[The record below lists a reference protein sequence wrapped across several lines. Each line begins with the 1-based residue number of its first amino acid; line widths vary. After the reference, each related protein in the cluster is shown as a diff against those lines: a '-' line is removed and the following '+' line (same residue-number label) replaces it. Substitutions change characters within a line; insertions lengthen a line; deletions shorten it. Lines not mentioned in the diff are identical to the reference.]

1 MSAPPLR
8 LVTVD
13 LAAVRHNIYTLGTLV
28 DGPHVM
34 AVVKANAYGHGAVPV
49 AKAALAAGATY
60 LGVADVT
67 EALELRAA
75 GITAPILAWLHDAEP
90 NFDAAYDAEI
100 DLGISSVE
108 QLQSLSRTS
117 ARGENT
123 IRFNSRAAVVHL
135 KIDTGLGRNGA
146 LDSQW
151 EELFELAEQREGEGL
166 ITVRGIFS
174 HLSNTSDEEDVKQL
188 AVFNGAVAMAR
199 EAGLN
204 PEFRHLAS
212 TAAAIR
218 LPETRLDMV
227 RIGIGMYGLSPFFLQ
242 SSAELGL
249 RPAMTLESRV
259 IAVKTVP
266 ADTGVSYGYSYR
278 TERESTLALVALGYA
293 DGIPRRGSNG
303 APVFIGGKTYRVA
316 GRIAMDQLVVDLG
329 SDTAE
334 VGDRAVLF
342 GDPALGFPAAD
353 DWASAA
359 DTINYEIV
367 TRLGD
372 RFERRY
378 QS

>member
-1 MSAPPLR
+1 VSAQPLR

-49 AKAALAAGATY
+49 AEAALAAGATY

-67 EALELRAA
+67 EALELRSA

-100 DLGISSVE
+100 DLGISSTE

-117 ARGENT
+117 ARHEMT
-123 IRFNSRAAVVHL
+123 VRFNDRPAAVHL

-146 LDSQW
+146 LESEW
-151 EELFELAEQREGEGL
+151 AELFELAAERENEGL

-174 HLSNTSDEEDVKQL
+174 HLSNTSDEEDINQL
-188 AVFNGAVAMAR
+188 ARFNGAVSMAKA
-199 EAGLN
+199 EGLH

-249 RPAMTLESRV
+249 RPAMMLESRV
-259 IAVKTVP
+259 IAVKQVP

-278 TERESTLALVALGYA
+278 TQEPSTLALVALGYA

-303 APVFIGGKTYRVA
+303 APVWIGGKTYRVA

-329 SDTAE
+329 QDSAE

-342 GDPALGFPAAD
+342 GDPAKGYPAAD
-353 DWASAA
+353 DWAASA

-378 QS
+378 E

>member
-1 MSAPPLR
+1 MSAQPLR

-13 LAAVRHNIYTLGTLV
+13 LATVRHNIRTLGHLV

-49 AKAALAAGATY
+49 AQAALAAGATY

-67 EALELRAA
+67 EALELRAG
-75 GITAPILAWLHDAEP
+75 GITAPILAWLHDAEA
-90 NFDAAYDAEI
+90 NFDEAFDAGIE
-100 DLGISSVE
+100 LGISSIE
-108 QLQSLSRTS
+108 QLESVTRSTARNEMTRDFDSRP
-117 ARGENT
+117 A
-123 IRFNSRAAVVHL
+123 IVHL
-135 KIDTGLGRNGA
+135 KIDTGLGRNG
-146 LDSQW
+146 LIESEWQD
-151 EELFELAEQREGEGL
+151 LFELASDREGEGL
-166 ITVRGIFS
+166 IEVRGIFS
-174 HLSNTSDEEDVKQL
+174 HLSNTSDEEDIAQL
-188 AVFNGAVAMAR
+188 ARFNGAVALAR
-199 EAGLN
+199 EEGLR
-204 PEFRHLAS
+204 PQFRHLAS

-227 RIGIGMYGLSPFFLQ
+227 RIGIGMYGLSPFFMQ

-259 IAVKTVP
+259 IAVKRVP

-278 TERESTLALVALGYA
+278 THEESTLALVALGYA

-303 APVFIGGKTYRVA
+303 APVWIGGRIYRVA

-329 SDTAE
+329 PDSAE

-342 GDPALGFPAAD
+342 GDPAKGFPAAD
-353 DWASAA
+353 DWAASA

-378 QS
+378 ES

>member
-1 MSAPPLR
+1 VSAQPLR

-13 LAAVRHNIYTLGTLV
+13 LAAVRHNIFTLGRLV

-34 AVVKANAYGHGAVPV
+34 AVVKANGYGHGAVPV

-75 GITAPILAWLHDAEP
+75 GITAPILAWLHSSEP
-90 NFDAAYDAEI
+90 NFDAAYEAGIE
-100 DLGISSVE
+100 LGISNIE
-108 QLQSLSRTS
+108 QLQSLTRTS
-117 ARGENT
+117 ARNEMT
-123 IRFNSRAAVVHL
+123 IRYNDRPAVVHL

-146 LDSQW
+146 FESEWDA
-151 EELFELAEQREGEGL
+151 LFELAEQREREGF
-166 ITVRGIFS
+166 IKVRGVFS
-174 HLSNTSDEEDVKQL
+174 HLSNTSDEEDINQL
-188 AVFNGAVAMAR
+188 ARFNVAVEMLR
-199 EAGLN
+199 EKGIY

-227 RIGIGMYGLSPFFLQ
+227 RIGIGMYGLSPFFME
-242 SSAELGL
+242 SSADLGL

-259 IAVKTVP
+259 IAVKHVA

-278 TERESTLALVALGYA
+278 TQQASTLALVALGYA

-303 APVFIGGKTYRVA
+303 APVWIGGKTYQVA

-329 SDTAE
+329 PDSVE

-342 GDPALGFPAAD
+342 GDPGQGYPAAD
-353 DWASAA
+353 DWAASA

-378 QS
+378 ES